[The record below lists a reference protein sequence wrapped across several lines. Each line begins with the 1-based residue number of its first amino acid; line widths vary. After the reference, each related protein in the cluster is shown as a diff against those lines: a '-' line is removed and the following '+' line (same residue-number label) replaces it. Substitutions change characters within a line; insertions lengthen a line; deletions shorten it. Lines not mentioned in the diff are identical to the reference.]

1 MTTSAHAQSKPRVL
15 TQSTWV
21 VGEETSLPFL
31 FCFRASLCTC
41 QRADFAGPLEMA
53 EGETTGAAEF
63 SGAQLDAIA
72 GVVQRIVDK
81 AFSERS
87 GGVAAEGGAAGA
99 GRASAEGTTTAQTG
113 ESELKQ

>member
-1 MTTSAHAQSKPRVL
+1 MIQ
-15 TQSTWV
+15 
-21 VGEETSLPFL
+21 
-31 FCFRASLCTC
+31 
-41 QRADFAGPLEMA
+41 GPLEMA

-87 GGVAAEGGAAGA
+87 GGVAAGGSR
-99 GRASAEGTTTAQTG
+99 GRIGGSGPCIG
-113 ESELKQ
+113 GGDHHCPDG